1 MNEKETQGFDVP
13 EINEITNQKGII
25 PADSVTTDQKLAIPN
40 VNLANSAPEANQA
53 LTEAGAQVESQT
65 KLDELTNQ
73 RIADTQAQRSEQE
86 SLIAA
91 LGEQGGEIQTAF
103 RQGQE
108 ALKPI
113 EKEVMDLTS
122 LINTKTQA
130 IQNQLIDESGRRIP
144 QAFITGRQAIIQQRG
159 TAELS
164 ALGGLLDAK
173 NGQLELAQNKID
185 RSLNILREVNAT
197 EIAQK
202 EAKVALRREITGE
215 SRAEEENE
223 LTRLKEE
230 QAKFEKERDEIS
242 SIALQA
248 MQAGAGAGEIT
259 AITNAKSKDEA
270 IAAAKSLGKLARM
283 DMAIKSATLSNIKAA
298 AQQKAAEA
306 GGKLTQE
313 DEFKIDTFKD
323 VITLA
328 QELQTMPGKGQAVG
342 ARIGIA
348 AIPGTDASTYK
359 AKAEQLINTLAVG
372 NLDKMKGSMSDNDI
386 NFLKSIGSGLAR
398 NQSEDAWDSELQK
411 IIDNSSTKLS
421 DDYGVSTSA
430 QAFTYNP
437 DGTVS
442 VEVGEIS
449 NEDRLNRL

>member
-40 VNLANSAPEANQA
+40 VNLANSAPDANQA

-173 NGQLELAQNKID
+173 NGQMQLAQNKID

-215 SRAEEENE
+215 SKEEEENE

-242 SIALQA
+242 AIALQA

-270 IAAAKSLGKLARM
+270 IAAAKSLGRMAKLDIAYKNAQINSLRS
-283 DMAIKSATLSNIKAA
+283 KNIAEGMPVQNVEQV
-298 AQQKAAEA
+298 QQKVKFVQDTIKNALEVANAAGRSGGRRAVERLLVGSTDFTRLEA
-306 GGKLTQE
+306 FT
-313 DEFKIDTFKD
+313 DTIKTNVLSMIGDPD
-323 VITLA
+323 VKKFFGPQMTNDDVRLMTSVETALNAENLSPQDITL
-328 QELQTMPGKGQAVG
+328 E
-342 ARIGIA
+342 
-348 AIPGTDASTYK
+348 
-359 AKAEQLINTLAVG
+359 
-372 NLDKMKGSMSDNDI
+372 
-386 NFLKSIGSGLAR
+386 
-398 NQSEDAWDSELQK
+398 
-411 IIDNSSTKLS
+411 
-421 DDYGVSTSA
+421 
-430 QAFTYNP
+430 
-437 DGTVS
+437 
-442 VEVGEIS
+442 
-449 NEDRLNRL
+449 LNRLDAIFEKLDPQYEVKQAFFDTVVGQETETLLYGNYNTN